1 MAEVVVGQV
10 YNILLPSEHAP
21 PTTTKSKELAT
32 KIEILGIR
40 PASSSSTRKTQY
52 FVHYINT
59 DKRLDKWIG
68 GQWTVHFGVLGT
80 MIPVLK
86 TRDDD

>member
-40 PASSSSTRKTQY
+40 PASSS
-52 FVHYINT
+52 
-59 DKRLDKWIG
+59 
-68 GQWTVHFGVLGT
+68 
-80 MIPVLK
+80 
-86 TRDDD
+86 